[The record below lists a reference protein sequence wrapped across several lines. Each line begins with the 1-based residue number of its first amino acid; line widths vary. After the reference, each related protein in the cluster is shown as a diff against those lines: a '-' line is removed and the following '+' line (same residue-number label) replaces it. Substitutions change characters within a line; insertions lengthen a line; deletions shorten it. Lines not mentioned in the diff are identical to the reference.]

1 MTNNERPTLIDKLEN
16 QLKNNKRG
24 HRTDPKLISEAI
36 DEIKKLREQLN
47 AIRPIANLDTA
58 EMVRESLQKG
68 RVVTEY
74 GSVMYGHGADTIE
87 KLMKEIKW
95 RRKEMNDVQ

>member
-1 MTNNERPTLIDKLEN
+1 MAHTERPTLIDKLEN

-24 HRTDPKLISEAI
+24 HRTDPKLLSEAI
-36 DEIKKLREQLN
+36 DEIKKLREQIDI
-47 AIRPIANLDTA
+47 IRPIANLDTA

-68 RVVTEY
+68 KVVTEY
-74 GSVMYGHGADTIE
+74 GSIMYGHGADTIE